1 MPAPTKSEYT
11 HIRIRAGQGRA
22 GQGRAGQGRAGQS
35 RAGQG
40 RAALGAGT
48 LVLTLSGA
56 VEAEVS

>member
-1 MPAPTKSEYT
+1 MAKAVADDAQACTEG
-11 HIRIRAGQGRA
+11 RGRA
-22 GQGRAGQGRAGQS
+22 GQVRAGRAGQS